1 MIELIDLGASCLGEL
16 YSVTNRLL
24 GADYS
29 PSLLPADVC
38 HRRGRTLVDQY
49 TAQELIDARRSL
61 SGERALPGFRGVD
74 IAGIYHPLETLNH
87 GVFIQGPTGTGK
99 SSLLDR
105 LRHSMAPLIG
115 GGFGLKNRVVD
126 FDDKGA
132 TLGKWYTMLPPQ
144 IPIYYFQP
152 LALNSVRW
160 VLSRDF
166 VTTADAFQLATM
178 IVPEGSGGSENQFF
192 YAAARVGL
200 FAYIVILQRYAREW
214 GLHQVVTGPL
224 DQTVFHQILK
234 LRPETKAFARYFK
247 DSREGRAIHST
258 LRSCLDKF
266 AVVAACQE
274 HATEKFSC
282 SEFQDQEGVLV
293 LGFDP
298 AATAALSGLHQ
309 LIVQRLSETALRR
322 QSMDDRTVFIFDEF
336 RLWSK
341 TPSETLVT
349 TAFRG
354 RSSGACLIIG
364 TQDING
370 IDFIYRRE
378 LARELLANLLTK
390 VFLGG
395 GSIEAARFA
404 SECIGCHEVIQS
416 TLSESWGKA
425 GYSQSVNHAITRRE
439 LVSLDEI
446 MALRKADWYRDRIE
460 GYCITPFT
468 PPFRFETT
476 FRRVA
481 EAVRPPIDFVSNPPR
496 PKKHQR
502 LRPFRLKDAQALN
515 FTPSPALLK
524 ALS

>member
-1 MIELIDLGASCLGEL
+1 VIGLGINCIAEL
-16 YSVTNRLL
+16 YSRTNLLL
-24 GADYS
+24 GADFP
-29 PSLLPADVC
+29 PSLLPADVQ
-38 HRRGRTLVDQY
+38 HRRGRTLVDQH
-49 TAQELIDARRSL
+49 TAQELIDATRQLAR
-61 SGERALPGFRGVD
+61 ERTPPGFHGVD
-74 IAGIYHPLETLNH
+74 VAGVCHPPESLNH
-87 GVFIQGPTGTGK
+87 GIFIQGPTGTGK

-105 LRHSMAPLIG
+105 LRLSIVPLIG
-115 GGFGLKNRVVD
+115 QGFGFKTRIVD

-132 TLGKWYTMLPPQ
+132 TLGKWYTMLPPH

-166 VTTADAFQLATM
+166 VTTADAFQFATM

-192 YAAARVGL
+192 YAAARAGL
-200 FAYIVILQRYAREW
+200 FAYIVILQRYAPEW
-214 GLHQVVTGPL
+214 GLHQVVSGPL
-224 DQTVFHQILK
+224 DQTVFYEILN
-234 LRPETKAFARYFK
+234 LRPETRAFARYFK

-266 AVVAACQE
+266 SVVAACQE
-274 HATEKFSC
+274 HATETFSC
-282 SEFQDQEGVLV
+282 SEFQNQEGVLV

-322 QSMDDRTVFIFDEF
+322 QNMNDRTLFIFDEF

-354 RSSGACLIIG
+354 RSSGAGLIIG
-364 TQDING
+364 TQDLNG
-370 IDFIYRRE
+370 IDFIYKRE
-378 LARELLANLLTK
+378 QARELLANLLTK

-416 TLSESWGKA
+416 TWSESWNEG
-425 GYSQSVNHAITRRE
+425 GRSLSVNHAIARRE
-439 LVSLDEI
+439 LVTQDEI
-446 MALRKADWYRDRIE
+446 MALRKADWQRDRIE

-468 PPFRFETT
+468 PPFRFQTS
-476 FRRVA
+476 FRA
-481 EAVRPPIDFVSNPPR
+481 AAQAVRPPIDFAPNPPR
-496 PKKHQR
+496 PAKHQR
-502 LRPFRLKDAQALN
+502 LRPFRLKDAKALN
-515 FTPSPALLK
+515 FPPRPALLK
-524 ALS
+524 ALR